1 MNVRNSIIPNGEKLT
16 DRQFS
21 IQWNH
26 MDWSKAEKLV
36 NRLQVRITKAVKEKK
51 WYLVRRLEYLLTH
64 SFSAKLL
71 AIRRIVTNKGKRTAG
86 VDGERWNTSE
96 AKMKAALGLTDKGYK
111 AKPLRRVYID
121 KPGKKKKRS
130 LGIPTMRDRG
140 MQALYALALNPI
152 AEATADRNSYGFRKY
167 RSTKD
172 ACGQIFNCLSKKTS
186 AQWILEGD
194 IKGCFD
200 NINHQW
206 LIDNVPVDVSI
217 LKQFIKA
224 GYVYNRRL
232 NPTIAGTPQGGIIS
246 PTLANMA
253 LDGIESLLANRYH
266 TNKSGKVNI
275 SYNSN
280 KVNFVRYA
288 DDFIVTADSKET
300 AEEIEK
306 IVQGF
311 LMERGLELSN
321 EKTRI
326 THIDDGFD
334 FLGWSFRKYNGK
346 LLIKPSKQSINDVV
360 RKISDIIK
368 KGKTWTQEGLIRTL
382 NPIIIGWAN
391 YHRSIVAKD
400 SFSKLDYLVW
410 SMLWQW
416 AKRRHP
422 NKSSRWIAAKY
433 WHQNGTR
440 KWVFC
445 TSQDRLKLFSDTKII
460 RHIKVKSDKNPYLD
474 MEYFETRKGRQSI
487 RCYH

>member
-1 MNVRNSIIPNGEKLT
+1 MNVRNSITPHGEKLT
-16 DRQFS
+16 DKQLR
-21 IQWNH
+21 IQWDNI
-26 MDWSKAEKLV
+26 DWSRIGKLV
-36 NRLQVRITKAVKEKK
+36 NRLQVRITKAVKENK

-64 SFSAKLL
+64 SFYAKLL

-96 AKMKAALGLTDKGYK
+96 AKMKAALSLSDKGYK

-121 KPGKKKKRS
+121 KPGKKKKRP
-130 LGIPTMRDRG
+130 LGIPTMGDRA

-172 ACGQIFNCLSKKTS
+172 ACAQIFNCLSRKTS

-206 LIDNVPVDVSI
+206 LIDNIPVDVSI
-217 LKQFIKA
+217 LNQFIKA
-224 GYVYNRRL
+224 GYVYNRHL

-246 PTLANMA
+246 PTLANMT

-266 TNKSGKVNI
+266 TDKSGKVNI
-275 SYNSN
+275 NYNQN
-280 KVNFVRYA
+280 KIHFVRYA
-288 DDFIVTADSKET
+288 DDFIVTADSEEI

-306 IVQGF
+306 SIQGF
-311 LMERGLELSN
+311 LKERGLELSN

-346 LLIKPSKQSINDVV
+346 LLIKSSKQSFDDVV

-368 KGKTWTQEGLIRTL
+368 KGRTWTQERLIRML
-382 NPIIIGWAN
+382 NPIIIGWTN

-410 SMLWQW
+410 SMLWRW

-422 NKSSRWIAAKY
+422 KKSRKWIAAKY
-433 WHQNGTR
+433 WHHIGTR
-440 KWVFC
+440 K
-445 TSQDRLKLFSDTKII
+445 
-460 RHIKVKSDKNPYLD
+460 
-474 MEYFETRKGRQSI
+474 
-487 RCYH
+487 